1 VKTYAVVFAPEAE
14 GDLVELFEYIAGQG
28 SPTNATRY
36 TEAIVAYC
44 EMLITFP
51 HRGMLRDDI
60 RPGLR
65 VTDFRKRAVI
75 VFRVDN
81 ALARISILGV
91 YYGGRDFERAQGSFE
106 EGSEEDPG

>member
-1 VKTYAVVFAPEAE
+1 MKTYAVVFAPKAE

-28 SPTNATRY
+28 SPTNAAEY

-44 EMLITFP
+44 ETLATFP

-65 VTDFRKRAVI
+65 VTNFRKRAVI
-75 VFRVDN
+75 AFQVDD

-91 YYGGRDFERAQGSFE
+91 YYGGRDFEQALGSFE
-106 EGSEEDPG
+106 EGSEDDSG